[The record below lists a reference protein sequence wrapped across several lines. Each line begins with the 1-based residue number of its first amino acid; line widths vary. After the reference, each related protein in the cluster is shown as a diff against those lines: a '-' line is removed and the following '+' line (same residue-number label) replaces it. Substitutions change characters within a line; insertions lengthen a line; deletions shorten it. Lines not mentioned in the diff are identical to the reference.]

1 MARVEKGLHL
11 NRRGCWTFRIYLNK
25 SKAGPRRQVTLPF
38 GTSKEKAN
46 RIFAAEKAMAAGRAG
61 KHVTRPFTFEE
72 LANPYQEDLETRGRA
87 RSTIEAV
94 DSLFR
99 VHLIPYF
106 GKKPIEDIAAAEVEK
121 WMAARVTHGEKPAA
135 PATINLGWNHLKAFV
150 RRAVALGWLEKNP
163 WPVGAI
169 KPRKTAG
176 GRTDYFTRAEW
187 DRFRR
192 AVDLSPVKTEAY
204 FRKVGGT
211 PHAPTPREYRARV
224 EKSIDVFTV
233 QLYTASRSGEIIGMV
248 WGDVDLA
255 AGSIGI
261 RMPKTGKTKTIPL
274 MAEVRAPIE
283 RQSRGLPAA
292 PVFTMPDGKPW
303 TAGELYR
310 TFRTLRRLAGLP
322 ARYTT
327 HTLRHTAAS
336 WMAEAGLPDS
346 AIRHALGHS
355 SVAMTAR
362 YSHVNLDGLRVAFGA
377 LESIRDQQ
385 SATPQRPQQPYLAET
400 KD

>member
-11 NRRGCWTFRIYLNK
+11 NSRGCWTFRIYQNK
-25 SKAGPRRQVTLPF
+25 SKAGPRRQTTLPF

-61 KHVTRPFTFEE
+61 RHVTRPFTFEE
-72 LANPYQEDLETRGRA
+72 LAAPYLEDLKTRGRA

-94 DSLFR
+94 DALFR

-106 GKKPIEDIAAAEVEK
+106 GKKPIEDITAAEVEK
-121 WMAARVTHGEKPAA
+121 WMSARVTRGERAAA

-163 WPVGAI
+163 LPVGAI

-187 DRFRR
+187 DLFRR
-192 AVDLSPVKTEAY
+192 ALDLNPVRTEAY

-224 EKSIDVFTV
+224 AKAIDLFTV

-248 WGDVDLA
+248 WGDVDLV

-261 RMPKTGKTKTIPL
+261 RMPKVGKTKTVPL
-274 MAEVRAPIE
+274 ASDARAAIE
-283 RQSRGLPAA
+283 RQPRGLPAA

-303 TAGELYR
+303 TAGELY
-310 TFRTLRRLAGLP
+310 TAFRTLRRLAGLP
-322 ARYTT
+322 PRYST

-377 LESIRDQQ
+377 LERIRDHD
-385 SATPQRPQQPYLAET
+385 SATTQDSERPYT
-400 KD
+400 TDSKG